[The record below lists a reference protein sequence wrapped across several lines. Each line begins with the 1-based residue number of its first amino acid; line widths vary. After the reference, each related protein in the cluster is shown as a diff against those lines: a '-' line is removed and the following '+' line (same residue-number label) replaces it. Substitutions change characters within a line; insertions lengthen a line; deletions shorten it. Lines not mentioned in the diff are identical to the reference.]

1 MQALCSA
8 VVWYD
13 PEVSCGNIG
22 GYDVRLYDAQ
32 LVTQNTTRRVGA
44 NGTFYIIQDEDK
56 LADEQELYVQVDL
69 MSLVNQNLNIP
80 CTYYRFDSFTET
92 DYV

>member
-1 MQALCSA
+1 MLNWSHK
-8 VVWYD
+8 
-13 PEVSCGNIG
+13 
-22 GYDVRLYDAQ
+22 
-32 LVTQNTTRRVGA
+32 TRPGVLEPMVHS
-44 NGTFYIIQDEDK
+44 TFIQDEDK
-56 LADEQELYVQVDL
+56 LNDEQELYVQVDL